1 MNIIKTLR
9 LYHAALATSA
19 LLAYVTGELGLIH
32 AWLGYGVA
40 LIIIFRLLLALNT
53 APQLGLSK
61 FYPSFEGLNTNNA
74 FTHPAISK
82 VLLLG
87 IAISAIL
94 VTITGIMIDQ
104 GNSISLSNV
113 DIVTPALADDDDE
126 YKGKN
131 ERENEFIGEAHEFFA
146 NIMLLFF
153 GMHVAYLFL
162 FKRPL
167 ALYMLFIQKKKYSSN

>member
-9 LYHAALATSA
+9 AYHGALAIGA
-19 LLAYVTGELGLIH
+19 LLAYLTGEFGLLH

-40 LIIIFRLLLALNT
+40 LIIIFRLLLALGG

-61 FYPSFEGLNTNNA
+61 FYPSFEGLNVRNA

-82 VLLLG
+82 VLLFG
-87 IAISAIL
+87 IALSIVF

-104 GNSISLSNV
+104 GKAIGLANV
-113 DIVTPALADDDDE
+113 DIVTPALADDDGE
-126 YKGKN
+126 YEG
-131 ERENEFIGEAHEFFA
+131 ESEEEGGSIGEAHEFFA
-146 NIMLLFF
+146 NIMLLFV
-153 GMHVAYLFL
+153 GMHVTYLFL

-167 ALYMLFIQKKKYSSN
+167 ALYMLFIQKKK

>member
-9 LYHAALATSA
+9 LYHTTLAISA

-61 FYPSFEGLNTNNA
+61 FYPSFEGLNSNNA
-74 FTHPAISK
+74 LTHPAISK
-82 VLLLG
+82 TLLLG
-87 IAISAIL
+87 IAISVIL
-94 VTITGIMIDQ
+94 VTITGVMIDQ
-104 GNSISLSNV
+104 GKAIGLANI
-113 DIVTPALADDDDE
+113 DIITPVLADDDGE
-126 YKGKN
+126 YEGDS
-131 ERENEFIGEAHEFFA
+131 EEAGGFIGEAHEFFA
-146 NIMLLFF
+146 NIMLLFV
-153 GMHVAYLFL
+153 GMHVTYLFL

-167 ALYMLFIQKKKYSSN
+167 AIYMLFIQKKK